1 MYRIDDFVIR
11 GRDLPDGELC
21 STGKTKLTSR
31 AQANQNGETE
41 LSACILLKDFS
52 DGD

>member
-1 MYRIDDFVIR
+1 MTLFSEVETFQMGSYV
-11 GRDLPDGELC
+11 PQVN
-21 STGKTKLTSR
+21 SKVTSR